1 MPWDGRVELVL
12 YPQISLSNSWLDK
25 IYGAVINIA
34 PAVEARLWKGAAFTG
49 QVILPVWNNMVGQ
62 MDYIRAGVLTL
73 SQEFGLPGGAF
84 GRVTVGNFTNN
95 RMGADLKLRYATP
108 DDRWMFGLEGG
119 VTGSSTFYEGKW
131 QVSNW
136 KRVSGA
142 AEVRFRERHFNMDFN
157 LGVHR
162 YIYGDYGVRVDC
174 IRHFGRTTAG
184 LYAMYTGG
192 EANGGFHFA
201 VPLPQWGKS
210 RKVRV
215 RLPEYYQMEY
225 SGQSGLEYFRR
236 KLGQDYE
243 TRPDE
248 SNSVPYDRRRD
259 DL

>member
-12 YPQISLSNSWLDK
+12 YPQITLNNSWLDK

-84 GRVTVGNFTNN
+84 GRVTVGNFTNS

-108 DDRWMFGLEGG
+108 DDRWLFGLEGG

-142 AEVRFRERHFNMDFN
+142 AEVRFRERRFNMDFN

-162 YIYGDYGVRVDC
+162 YVYGDYGVRVDC

-184 LYAMYTGG
+184 LYAHVHGRRG
-192 EANGGFHFA
+192 ERRFPFCRPVAA
-201 VPLPQWGKS
+201 
-210 RKVRV
+210 
-215 RLPEYYQMEY
+215 M
-225 SGQSGLEYFRR
+225 GQ
-236 KLGQDYE
+236 
-243 TRPDE
+243 
-248 SNSVPYDRRRD
+248 VA
-259 DL
+259 

>member
-12 YPQISLSNSWLDK
+12 YPQISLTNSWLDK

-95 RMGADLKLRYATP
+95 RMGADLKLALCHAGRPLAARP
-108 DDRWMFGLEGG
+108 GRRCDRIVHFLRGQMAGVNLEAG
-119 VTGSSTFYEGKW
+119 
-131 QVSNW
+131 
-136 KRVSGA
+136 SGA
-142 AEVRFRERHFNMDFN
+142 AEVRFRERRFNMDFN

-162 YIYGDYGVRVDC
+162 YVYGDYGVRVDC

-184 LYAMYTGG
+184 LYAMYTGRRG
-192 EANGGFHFA
+192 ERRFPFCRPVAAMGQVAQGA
-201 VPLPQWGKS
+201 GAPAGILPDGIFGTEW
-210 RKVRV
+210 
-215 RLPEYYQMEY
+215 P
-225 SGQSGLEYFRR
+225 
-236 KLGQDYE
+236 
-243 TRPDE
+243 
-248 SNSVPYDRRRD
+248 
-259 DL
+259 